1 VKLMKHGFTI
11 FAVFLGLLLSL
22 EIPVHAEW
30 EGGVECQIVDGSPE
44 VTTAKIG
51 WSFSDQWVLRGI
63 YSWLDNDLSAG
74 VIYRKKPHSGVN
86 SYVGLG
92 VRDILSSKPDL
103 SIPEKIE
110 LITGLEFNA
119 DRITPGLS
127 AALEVR
133 VIPNDLFNSSENR
146 SGFSS
151 FVGISINYRGSGET
165 SSKNTRPG
173 TVNESDQFLL
183 AKLITAEAGSEPF
196 EGQVA
201 VGAVVINRMNSSQF
215 PVTVKGVIF
224 QPGQFSCVP
233 KLAEIE
239 PSETSITAAREAL
252 QGKDPTGGALY
263 FYNPA
268 TCSPEGLRFFN
279 SSGLK
284 VTARIGNHVFLR

>member
-1 VKLMKHGFTI
+1 MKHGFLI
-11 FAVFLGLLLSL
+11 LAVVLSL
-22 EIPVHAEW
+22 ILSCEIPVHAEW
-30 EGGVECQIVDGSPE
+30 EGGVECQVEDGNPE

-51 WSFSDQWVLRGI
+51 WSFSDQWVLRGN

-74 VIYRKKPHSGVN
+74 VIYRKMSPSRVT

-92 VRDILSSKPDL
+92 IRDILSTRPGL
-103 SIPEKIE
+103 SIAEKIE
-110 LITGLEFNA
+110 LITGLEFKA

-133 VIPNDLFNSSENR
+133 VIPNDLLNSSENQ
-146 SGFSS
+146 SGFSP
-151 FVGISINYRGSGET
+151 FVGIAINYRGSGEN
-165 SSKNTRPG
+165 SSRNTRAG
-173 TVNESDQFLL
+173 TFEENDEYLL

-201 VGAVVINRMNSSQF
+201 VGAVVINRTHSSQF
-215 PVTVKGVIF
+215 PGTVKGVIF

-233 KLAEIE
+233 KLAETE
-239 PSETSITAAREAL
+239 PSETSISAAREAL

-263 FYNPA
+263 FYNPL
-268 TCSPEGLRFFN
+268 TCSTEGLRFFT

-284 VTARIGNHVFLR
+284 VTVRIGNHVFLR